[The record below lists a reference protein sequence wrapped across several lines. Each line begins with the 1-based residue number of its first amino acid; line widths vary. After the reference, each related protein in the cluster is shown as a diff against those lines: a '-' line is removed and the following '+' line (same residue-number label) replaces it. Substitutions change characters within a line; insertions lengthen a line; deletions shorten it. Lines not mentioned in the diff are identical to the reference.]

1 MGKCGA
7 EPEREERAVDGATA
21 AAAAG
26 IDGEMRTRAEGW
38 ATVNDPLSNVTID
51 ITKQCVNVSLS
62 CDGGAEVS
70 PPLARCQRSP
80 SAHLRAPQPWATV
93 RVGSP
98 HGMRLLDC
106 SVVRPIRC
114 VLPQCASLAR
124 RDSPPPR
131 ARAHP
136 GRERRAG
143 DAVEDPGG

>member
-7 EPEREERAVDGATA
+7 EPEREEHAVLHRATA

-26 IDGEMRTRAEGW
+26 IDAEMRTRAEGW

-80 SAHLRAPQPWATV
+80 SAPLRAPRLWATAPCAWARHMACV
-93 RVGSP
+93 
-98 HGMRLLDC
+98 C
-106 SVVRPIRC
+106 SIA
-114 VLPQCASLAR
+114 L
-124 RDSPPPR
+124 
-131 ARAHP
+131 
-136 GRERRAG
+136 
-143 DAVEDPGG
+143 